1 MGVCIIQSIAVA
13 DVKLNNVMHS
23 IESVNRSVF
32 EWHELKYFVCFS
44 VSSGRWRHILC
55 FNLTQL
61 ATRSWVF
68 LLALSS
74 RLMLWIVFASLY
86 RALNA
91 VLRFLRGTWTES
103 FSLKLNRTWL
113 QFWTC
118 VLLTAGVFTVYEQ
131 RFANCSFHCSST
143 YSCIRIHVSELEL
156 GLVPFICC
164 EHYVLKSGQSL
175 SLLLGDLPLLTHRLS
190 VKSFGSCIPGTS
202 LTLLSGRIPA
212 VLQRERQLRFFVH
225 VAHADPKQDHYQVI
239 GASLRPPNHWR
250 RPCGRPRTSWLRA
263 IDTDVQSVNIGIQSA
278 CWKASDR
285 TLGRCIIDTATLCH
299 GACHWRRRTLHYST
313 LPAVYCGWSLVTA
326 MCM

>member
-23 IESVNRSVF
+23 TESVNRSVF

-74 RLMLWIVFASLY
+74 RLMLWIVFPSLY

-103 FSLKLNRTWL
+103 FNLKLNRTWL

-143 YSCIRIHVSELEL
+143 YSCIRIHVSALEF

-175 SLLLGDLPLLTHRLS
+175 SLLLGDLTLLTHRLS

-202 LTLLSGRIPA
+202 LTLRSGRLPA
-212 VLQRERQLRFFVH
+212 VLQFSTL
-225 VAHADPKQDHYQVI
+225 
-239 GASLRPPNHWR
+239 
-250 RPCGRPRTSWLRA
+250 
-263 IDTDVQSVNIGIQSA
+263 
-278 CWKASDR
+278 SDR
-285 TLGRCIIDTATLCH
+285 ETAPLLYDTIRDAILTC
-299 GACHWRRRTLHYST
+299 ARKPT
-313 LPAVYCGWSLVTA
+313 
-326 MCM
+326 